1 MTTTRTTPAPGHAA
15 RAFTKPRRRSLERW
29 IKRAFGVLVLVG
41 LAALIVVALLP
52 KPVAVD
58 VAPATQGPMRVTVDE
73 DGTTRVKDR
82 YVVSAPLRGSLQRLE
97 LRPGDAVKLGGTLA
111 RMVPM
116 APALLD
122 ERTRGSA
129 EARVAGALAAQR
141 QARALADRARAH
153 QDFVK
158 KDTERQRTLFD
169 KGVTTREALD
179 QAELSERTASADV
192 DSAKFGTQVA
202 DYEVQMARAA
212 LGRLSKQAKPGGEE
226 QMLVTSP
233 VDGRVL
239 KVLHQSE
246 GAVQAGT
253 PLVEVGDPKALE
265 IVVDV
270 LTSDAVNVRSGAEAS
285 IVEWGGAPLQA
296 WVRTVEPSAFTRI
309 SALGVEEQRVNVLL
323 DPSGPAAAWAPLG
336 DGYRV
341 KAQIVTNQKSG
352 ALQVPSSAVFRHDA
366 GWAVFRAVDAVARL
380 TPVELG
386 LRTQRDVEVVGG
398 LGAGERVVLH
408 PSDRIRDGVK
418 LQIR

>member
-1 MTTTRTTPAPGHAA
+1 MTTTTTPAPAPVA
-15 RAFTKPRRRSLERW
+15 NAFSKPKRRSLERW
-29 IKRAFGVLVLVG
+29 IKRAFAILTLVG
-41 LAALIVVALLP
+41 LAALIVIALLP

-58 VAPATQGPMRVTVDE
+58 VAPVAKGPMRVTVDE

-82 YVVSAPLRGSLQRLE
+82 YVVSAPLSGALQRLE
-97 LRPGDAVKLGGTLA
+97 LRPGDAVKQGATLA

-122 ERTRGSA
+122 ERSRDSA
-129 EARVAGALAAQR
+129 QARVSGALAAQR
-141 QARALADRARAH
+141 QARALSDRARAH
-153 QDFVK
+153 QEFVK
-158 KDTERQRTLFD
+158 KDVERQRTLFD

-179 QAELSERTASADV
+179 QAELSDRTAAADV
-192 DSAKFGTQVA
+192 DSAKFGMQVA
-202 DYEVQMARAA
+202 DYEVQVARAA

-226 QMLVTSP
+226 QMMVTSP

-270 LTSDAVNVRSGAEAS
+270 LTSDAVSVRSGSEAS
-285 IVEWGGAPLQA
+285 VVEWGGAPLQA
-296 WVRTVEPSAFTRI
+296 WVRTVEPSAFTRV
-309 SALGVEEQRVNVLL
+309 SALGVEEQRVNVVL
-323 DPSGPAAAWAPLG
+323 DPSGPDQAWAPLG

-341 KAQIVTNQKSG
+341 KAQIVTHQKTD
-352 ALQVPSSAVFRHDA
+352 ALQVPASAVFRHDE
-366 GWAVFRAVDAVARL
+366 GWAVFRALNGVARL
-380 TPVELG
+380 APVELG
-386 LRTQRDVEVVGG
+386 LRTQRNVEVVSG
-398 LGAGERVVLH
+398 LAEGDRVVLH

-418 LQIR
+418 IEIR